1 MRAFEVH
8 LNGKRLFVAGVG
20 GDGVLS
26 AMVNH
31 IAGHRRNELHLTVG
45 GLISAT
51 EEHVTWRN
59 LRLKLGDKVALRIVE
74 RDSIDQPAKRYRPD
88 SKQDE
93 RNSKAY
99 IKAMAK
105 KFGWKLVTQ
114 LNKSK

>member
-8 LNGKRLFVAGVG
+8 LNGKQLFVAGVG

-26 AMVNH
+26 AVVNH

-45 GLISAT
+45 GLIIAT

-74 RDSIDQPAKRYRPD
+74 TDSIDQPAKRYPTD
-88 SKQDE
+88 SKRDE

-99 IKAMAK
+99 MRAMAK
-105 KFGWKLVTQ
+105 KFGWKLITSPR
-114 LNKSK
+114 KSK